1 MTTTSSFISI
11 VPAREVSTAGSRCI
25 SVTLMSNSL
34 KVMIIASV
42 FAAAGAPRKRNVLRS
57 RSCGEGRLN
66 GFPERR
72 FEDGDVLL
80 NAATA
85 YADARGQLAPA
96 GGRPPAPPLKN

>member
-1 MTTTSSFISI
+1 MTTTSSFMSI

-25 SVTLMSNSL
+25 SVMLMSNSL
-34 KVMIIASV
+34 EVMIIASV

-57 RSCGEGRLN
+57 RCCGEGRLN

-80 NAATA
+80 HAATA
-85 YADARGQLAPA
+85 YAAVPAQLGPA
-96 GGRPPAPPLKN
+96 GGRGSPA